1 MAYNNN
7 FIHQPS
13 GNPHSILGT
22 QAAFVPDA
30 SDFPAFSDVSSQNNA
45 TNSQQQ
51 ENLGGMTAPIQD
63 NLMKADSAEFNP
75 FAMPGAKEQFPDLDQ
90 AFGAG

>member
-7 FIHQPS
+7 FNHQS
-13 GNPHSILGT
+13 SANPYSIPGT
-22 QAAFVPDA
+22 QAAFA
-30 SDFPAFSDVSSQNNA
+30 QGAGDFPSLSDVSSQNNA

-75 FAMPGAKEQFPDLDQ
+75 FAMPGAKEQLPDLDQ